1 MSENIL
7 DFLTTDY
14 IQDNHNFLNNS
25 ILKNIIISIL
35 RPISFLKKIYKT
47 VFHFKYGNFM
57 AN

>member
-35 RPISFLKKIYKT
+35 RPISFLKKIYKK
-47 VFHFKYGNFM
+47 VFHFKYANFM